1 LKLKDVIIVLS
12 LVAFF
17 IWLDK
22 TLSKHNYD
30 LTCLIELKTY
40 TGESLSIENSVAV
53 NDTVYIKGL
62 GNFNQS
68 DLIKSKEI
76 LEDEFGVVCKIDGS
90 VSTDKDFY
98 TNDGLFLDEE
108 RCFTKL
114 KSNNRVVYIT
124 NEGLYSSDDNK
135 KLKGSSLNS
144 SPNMIVRTKTLKKT
158 LLHEFGHSLG
168 LHHCDN
174 KVCVMGVHNSNITN
188 NEFCNNCSKKLNR

>member
-1 LKLKDVIIVLS
+1 MKLREIVFIAL
-12 LVAFF
+12 LFF
-17 IWLDK
+17 IIKGFDDL
-22 TLSKHNYD
+22 LSMHNYD
-30 LTCLIELKTY
+30 FNCLFDPKTY
-40 TGESLSIENSVAV
+40 TDEPLSTENSVEV

-68 DLIKSKEI
+68 DLIKSKQI

-108 RCFTKL
+108 KCFTKL

-124 NEGLYSSDDNK
+124 NEGLYSRVHNK

-144 SPNMIVRTKTLKKT
+144 SPNMIVRTKTLKKS
-158 LLHEFGHSLG
+158 LLHEIGH
-168 LHHCDN
+168 
-174 KVCVMGVHNSNITN
+174 
-188 NEFCNNCSKKLNR
+188 

>member
-1 LKLKDVIIVLS
+1 MKLKDVIIVLS

-68 DLIKSKEI
+68 DLIKSKQI

-108 RCFTKL
+108 KCFTKL

-124 NEGLYSSDDNK
+124 NEGLYSRVHNK

-168 LHHCDN
+168 LHHCDD
-174 KVCVMGVHNSNITN
+174 KKCLMAIHNINETN
-188 NEFCNNCSKKLNR
+188 YEFCDNCSKKLNR

>member
-68 DLIKSKEI
+68 DLIKSKQI

-108 RCFTKL
+108 KCFTKL

-124 NEGLYSSDDNK
+124 NEGLYSRVHNK

-168 LHHCDN
+168 LHHCDD
-174 KVCVMGVHNSNITN
+174 KKCLMAIHNINETN
-188 NEFCNNCSKKLNR
+188 YEFCDNCSKKLNR

>member
-76 LEDEFGVVCKIDGS
+76 LEDEFGVVCKIDRA
-90 VSTDKDFY
+90 VTTDKEFY
-98 TNDGLFLDEE
+98 TKDGDYLEE
-108 RCFTKL
+108 TKAFNKL
-114 KSNNRVVYIT
+114 RSANKVVYIT
-124 NEGLYSSDDNK
+124 NELLFDDETDI
-135 KLKGSSLNS
+135 KLKGSTLNKT
-144 SPNMIVRTKTLKKT
+144 MIVRTKTLKKT

-168 LHHCDN
+168 LHHCDD
-174 KVCVMGVHNSNITN
+174 KKCLMAIHNIHETN
-188 NEFCNNCSKKLNR
+188 YEFCNNCSKKLNR